1 MNNSFNIL
9 WFEDNKTWYKMASR
23 NVEGSLQKHYLKPN
37 IQNENS
43 QKSFNI
49 SMLLSNKYDLILM
62 DYKLI
67 DGTTGNQIISEIRRA
82 NILTDILFYSSDEN
96 GMNNAVKEAI
106 PDIDGIY
113 ITKREHSVF
122 SKKVELLISK
132 IVRRSEDI
140 VNLRGMVLD
149 ATSKFEKILTD
160 FLPKLWD
167 SANEENRGKII
178 SIVNNKIL
186 LHCKNWLEE
195 QKLDFE
201 ENKDF
206 KKLNNSRLFSMNDR
220 LTIISEFCKEIDINL
235 KLNDEYFKNYYTKQL
250 GSFRNKLGHVSLGE
264 EIKVNGQKYVIDEVF
279 HQMLRK
285 NINELEK
292 EFEPTL
298 NRLLKDDKL

>member
-23 NVEGSLQKHYLKPN
+23 NVKVSLQKHYLKPN

>member
-9 WFEDNKTWYKMASR
+9 WFEDNMTWYKMACR
-23 NVEGSLQKHYLKPN
+23 NVELSLQKHYLKSN
-37 IQNENS
+37 IRNENS
-43 QKSFNI
+43 KKSFNI

-67 DGTTGNQIISEIRRA
+67 DGTTGDQIISEIRRA
-82 NILTDILFYSSDEN
+82 NILTDILFYSSNEN

-122 SKKVELLISK
+122 SKKVDLLISK

-149 ATSKFEKILTD
+149 ATSKFEEILTD

-167 SANEENRGKII
+167 SSNEVNRKKIVAI
-178 SIVNNKIL
+178 INDKIL
-186 LHCKNWLEE
+186 LHYEKWLEE

-201 ENKDF
+201 KNKDF
-206 KKLNNSRLFSMNDR
+206 KKLNDSGLLSMNDR
-220 LTIISEFCKEIDINL
+220 LTIISEFCKETDIEL
-235 KLNDEYFKNYYTKQL
+235 KLNDKDFKDYYTKQL
-250 GSFRNKLGHVSLGE
+250 SSFRNKLGHISAGE
-264 EIKVNGQKYVIDEVF
+264 EIKVNGQIYVINEAF

-285 NINELEK
+285 NINELEN

-298 NRLLKDDKL
+298 KKLLEDDRL

>member
-49 SMLLSNKYDLILM
+49 SMLLSNKHDLILM

>member
-9 WFEDNKTWYKMASR
+9 WFEDNKAWYKMACR
-23 NVEGSLQKHYLKPN
+23 NVEQSLQLHYLRPN

-43 QKSFNI
+43 QKAFNI

-67 DGTTGNQIISEIRRA
+67 DGTTGDQIISEIRKA
-82 NILTDILFYSSDEN
+82 NILTDILFYSSDEK

-113 ITKREHSVF
+113 ITKREHSIF

-140 VNLRGMVLD
+140 VNLRGMVLN
-149 ATSKFEKILTD
+149 ATSKFEEILTD

-186 LHCKNWLEE
+186 LHYKNWLEE

-201 ENKDF
+201 KNKDF
-206 KKLNNSRLFSMNDR
+206 KKLNNSGLFSMNDR
-220 LTIISEFCKEIDINL
+220 LTIISEFCKEIDIKL
-235 KLNDEYFKNYYTKQL
+235 KLNDIDFKDYYTKQL
-250 GSFRNKLGHVSLGE
+250 SSFRNKLGHVSVGE
-264 EIKVNGQKYVIDEVF
+264 EIKVNGQKYVIDEEF

-285 NINELEK
+285 NINELEN
-292 EFEPTL
+292 EFEPAL
-298 NRLLKDDKL
+298 KRLLEDDKL

>member
-9 WFEDNKTWYKMASR
+9 WFEDNKTWYKMACR
-23 NVEGSLQKHYLKPN
+23 NVEQSLQKHYLKSN

-43 QKSFNI
+43 KETFNVSI
-49 SMLLSNKYDLILM
+49 LLSNKYDLILM

-67 DGTTGNQIISEIRRA
+67 DGTTGDQIISEIRRA

-122 SKKVELLISK
+122 AKKVDLLISK
-132 IVRRSEDI
+132 IVKRSEDI

-149 ATSKFEKILTD
+149 ATSKFEEIITN

-167 SANEENRGKII
+167 SVNEEKQQKII
-178 SIVNNKIL
+178 SIVNDKIL
-186 LHCKNWLEE
+186 LHYENWLKE
-195 QKLDFE
+195 QNREFGI
-201 ENKDF
+201 NKDF
-206 KKLNNSRLFSMNDR
+206 KKLNNSGLFSMNDR
-220 LTIISEFCKEIDINL
+220 LTIISEFCKEIGKNF
-235 KLNDEYFKNYYTKQL
+235 KLNNEDFKEYYTKQL
-250 GSFRNKLGHVSLGE
+250 SSFRNKLGHVSVGE
-264 EIKVNGQKYVIDEVF
+264 KIKVNGKIYVINEAF
-279 HQMLRK
+279 HKMLRK
-285 NINELEK
+285 NINELEN

-298 NRLLKDDKL
+298 NKILEDDKI

>member
-1 MNNSFNIL
+1 M
-9 WFEDNKTWYKMASR
+9 T
-23 NVEGSLQKHYLKPN
+23 
-37 IQNENS
+37 
-43 QKSFNI
+43 
-49 SMLLSNKYDLILM
+49 
-62 DYKLI
+62 
-67 DGTTGNQIISEIRRA
+67 
-82 NILTDILFYSSDEN
+82 
-96 GMNNAVKEAI
+96 
-106 PDIDGIY
+106 
-113 ITKREHSVF
+113 
-122 SKKVELLISK
+122 
-132 IVRRSEDI
+132 
-140 VNLRGMVLD
+140 
-149 ATSKFEKILTD
+149 
-160 FLPKLWD
+160 
-167 SANEENRGKII
+167 
-178 SIVNNKIL
+178 
-186 LHCKNWLEE
+186 
-195 QKLDFE
+195 

>member
-23 NVEGSLQKHYLKPN
+23 NVEVSLQKHYLKPN

-235 KLNDEYFKNYYTKQL
+235 KLNDEYFKNYYIKQL
-250 GSFRNKLGHVSLGE
+250 GSFRNKLGHISLGE
-264 EIKVNGQKYVIDEVF
+264 EIKVNGQKYIIDEVF

>member
-23 NVEGSLQKHYLKPN
+23 NVEVSLQKHCLKPN

-49 SMLLSNKYDLILM
+49 SMMLSNKYDLILM

-67 DGTTGNQIISEIRRA
+67 DGTTGDQIISEIRRA

-113 ITKREHSVF
+113 ITKREHSIF

-149 ATSKFEKILTD
+149 ATSKFEEILTD

-167 SANEENRGKII
+167 SVNECNRKIII
-178 SIVNNKIL
+178 SIVNDRIL
-186 LHCKNWLEE
+186 LHYKNWLQQQMFE
-195 QKLDFE
+195 FE

-206 KKLNNSRLFSMNDR
+206 KNLNDSGLLSMNDR
-220 LTIISEFCKEIDINL
+220 LTIISEFCKKNDIKL
-235 KLNDEYFKNYYTKQL
+235 KLNDKDFKDYYTKKL
-250 GSFRNKLGHVSLGE
+250 SSFRNKLGHVSVGE
-264 EIKVNGQKYVIDEVF
+264 EIKVNGQKYVIDEEF
-279 HQMLRK
+279 HQMLRE
-285 NINELEK
+285 NINNLEN

-298 NRLLKDDKL
+298 SRLLKDDKL